1 MKTIQKLEI
10 CAGIATVTTV
20 LLFIFFAGLLDI
32 IKKNQDLN
40 EAIKE
45 ELFWS
50 VFILIIPAFLTA
62 FGSYFHASKQS
73 RLGLAGLFIGAGV
86 LLLYFSVIFFSGGA
100 FYYYG
105 KIGGFLCIIPAV
117 FAALTIYFALQSKKF
132 SSSLA

>member
-1 MKTIQKLEI
+1 MKTIQKLEV
-10 CAGIATVTTV
+10 CVGIATLLTV

-40 EAIKE
+40 GAVKE

-50 VFILIIPAFLTA
+50 FFILIIPAFLTA

-73 RLGLAGLFIGAGV
+73 RLGLAGLFIGAGM

-105 KIGGFLCIIPAV
+105 KIGGFLSVIPGI
-117 FAALTIYFALQSKKF
+117 FAATTIILALRSRNP
-132 SSSLA
+132 SPL